1 VNRTIAMSVL
11 ILCLLLTGSGDAEAS
26 PYPEIRSLSRDDA
39 LFVQQQ
45 SALEEFRRLSQVK
58 GAVVFPPVDFFEYP
72 KRPADDLFSLNAR
85 IGLRYDTLATL
96 NGSVGKAE
104 FGVKSRILVPSQE
117 GLFLGNPPHGD
128 LEQIMLATR
137 IADGKEPQMLV
148 LARDGRKESVYF
160 FPGET
165 FTPMERSYFLGI
177 LFRIPIDK
185 PRITS
190 LYGWRKDPFTG
201 DPEFHSGLDFGASE
215 GTEVHAA
222 RDGIVEEAGMSDPLG
237 NYVVL
242 THPGGYQ
249 TVYGHLSSICVT
261 MKQKVITGE
270 IIGTVG
276 RTGRATGPHLH
287 FEMRT
292 KAGTRDPYQLL
303 AMKKN

>member
-1 VNRTIAMSVL
+1 MKRTTCLAGLFV
-11 ILCLLLTGSGDAEAS
+11 CLLTAHAGAAARV
-26 PYPEIRSLSRDDA
+26 YPEIRSLSSDDA

-45 SALEEFRRLSQVK
+45 SALEEFRRLSQIR
-58 GAVVFPPVDFFEYP
+58 GGVVFPPVDIFEYP
-72 KRPADDLFSLNAR
+72 KRATDDLFSINAR
-85 IGLRYDTLATL
+85 IGMRYDTLATL
-96 NGSVGKAE
+96 NGTEEKAA
-104 FGVKSRILVPSQE
+104 FGAKSRILVPSQE
-117 GLFLGNPPHGD
+117 GLFLNNPPRGD
-128 LEQIMLATR
+128 LESMMLSTR
-137 IADGKEPQMLV
+137 VADGKKPQTLV
-148 LARDGRKESVYF
+148 VVRDGRSDTVYF
-160 FPGET
+160 FPGEE

-201 DPEFHSGLDFGASE
+201 SPEFHAGMDFGAPE

-222 RDGIVEEAGMSDPLG
+222 RDGTVDEVGEDDMLG
-237 NYVVL
+237 NFVVI

-261 MKQKVITGE
+261 MKQKVTTGT
-270 IIGTVG
+270 IIGSVG

-292 KAGTRDPYQLL
+292 KAGSRDPYQLL